1 MELIN
6 FLSWLGGFIIAL
18 ITIYLTIRHFKT
30 TKTISYVE
38 RLNTGEMAQIRAEID
53 EWICS
58 DKTNKEK
65 CKYADQNKEL
75 SAKIMMWINIFTEIG
90 ISYKQRIIRRKLTRE
105 LFYPMIPT
113 YWKDLFFYIKYKRGK
128 GYPIGYYFEYLSKE
142 VRKTEGKNKSTLLK
156 RYSYIADKDNQGKKN
171 K

>member
-30 TKTISYVE
+30 TKTISYIE
-38 RLNTGEMAQIRAEID
+38 RLKTG
-53 EWICS
+53 
-58 DKTNKEK
+58 
-65 CKYADQNKEL
+65 
-75 SAKIMMWINIFTEIG
+75 
-90 ISYKQRIIRRKLTRE
+90 E

-156 RYSYIADKDNQGKKN
+156 RYSHIS
-171 K
+171 